1 LQNTVPG
8 NLLSYQ
14 DTNLCNVF
22 YDYYVEANH
31 PEENFQSR
39 SNKKLIEPLYVTFD
53 VPLNLTSTSVHNNEN
68 IITNWDYYESYTST
82 QMYYVIDRWDDYFGW
97 IINYDQTYQSP
108 YIDTAANV
116 HHRNYKYRV
125 TYKDLCGN
133 KGPNSNFG
141 KNIVLDGIQ
150 YVSHYDLNWDS
161 YEQWDDGV
169 QEYTIQYYDQLT
181 NSYPEIAN
189 VSGTDTT
196 YIDSYLTKDG
206 VDTSYCYRVVAINAA
221 DQNIKSYSNTRCFI
235 PEPKNYFPNAFS
247 PNDDDLNETFKY
259 KGQFA
264 KKLNTEIYNRWGNLV
279 YSSDETEFEWDGKNE
294 NTGEAC
300 PQGTYIFRYELTGY
314 DGTIISDDM
323 VIFLL
328 R

>member
-1 LQNTVPG
+1 
-8 NLLSYQ
+8 
-14 DTNLCNVF
+14 
-22 YDYYVEANH
+22 
-31 PEENFQSR
+31 
-39 SNKKLIEPLYVTFD
+39 
-53 VPLNLTSTSVHNNEN
+53 
-68 IITNWDYYESYTST
+68 
-82 QMYYVIDRWDDYFGW
+82 
-97 IINYDQTYQSP
+97 
-108 YIDTAANV
+108 
-116 HHRNYKYRV
+116 V

-150 YVSHYDLNWDS
+150 YVSHYDLNWNS

-169 QEYTIQYYDQLT
+169 QEYIIQYYNELT
-181 NSYPEIAN
+181 NTYEAVTH
-189 VSGTDTT
+189 VSSTDTT

-206 VDTSYCYRVVAINAA
+206 VDTIYCYRVVAINAA

-235 PEPKNYFPNAFS
+235 PVPKNYFPNAFS

-314 DGTIISDDM
+314 DGTIISDNM
-323 VIFLL
+323 LIYLL
-328 R
+328 K